1 LEQRRSDEYRS
12 APTDVRS
19 RDFAGELTLDAHI
32 GVMSTPFKL
41 VARAEHKNVEPGKSS
56 LWAAIRVDPTGR
68 ALEADRAPL
77 AIVLVLDTSG
87 SMAGEP
93 IAHVLQ
99 SCGIVADLL
108 EPRDQLAIVTFSD
121 HAAVLCGLTAAD
133 APGRDLIRKALRDV
147 AANGSTNMHGGI
159 AAAAGVL
166 ATAPAGL
173 RRAMVVLSDGQ
184 PNAGISSA
192 TELGEYVRGLKVAVS
207 SLGFGLHHDEAV
219 LDAVATAGS
228 GRYAYIPDPVIARVE
243 LARAALAHGGVVAD
257 ELELKIRLAEGAEL
271 VQLLPASPLRHGGA
285 GVIAPLGDVFVDEGR
300 VVGIELALALEP
312 RAGGK
317 VAEIAVEGRSPD
329 GARHR
334 ATAVIEVDVR
344 SGPRVVDR
352 DAQRDVIAVLA
363 DAARVDARA
372 QADRGAYPAAAAILR
387 KMAQR
392 IDACDGFVR
401 NDGSELAELR
411 EQIEDEAANYEQKLS
426 DQERAHKMKA
436 AHGYKRGTPAATPMA
451 GRAAAPVQASL
462 LGTGGPVVG
471 QVFKLVMENV
481 IGRGTSNDIVIVSDR
496 LSRRHTRIMFITDQF
511 VLQDLG
517 STNGSR
523 VNGVHVHS
531 AKLSDGDRIE
541 LGDAQF
547 RFELRKP

>member
-1 LEQRRSDEYRS
+1 
-12 APTDVRS
+12 
-19 RDFAGELTLDAHI
+19 
-32 GVMSTPFKL
+32 MSTPFKL
-41 VARAEHKNVEPGKSS
+41 VARAEHKNVEPGSSS

-77 AIVLVLDTSG
+77 AVVLVLDASG
-87 SMAGEP
+87 SMGGEP

-121 HAAVLCGLTAAD
+121 HAAVMCGLTSVD
-133 APGRDLIRKALRDV
+133 EPGRELVRKALRGV
-147 AANGSTNMHGGI
+147 NASGSTNMHGGI
-159 AAAAGVL
+159 AAAAGIL

-173 RRAMVVLSDGQ
+173 RRTMVVLSDGQ
-184 PNAGISSA
+184 PNVGMASA
-192 TELGEYVRGLKVAVS
+192 TQLADYVRGLKVAVS

-219 LDAVATAGS
+219 LDAIAVAGS

-257 ELELKIRLAEGAEL
+257 QLEVKIKLAEGTEL
-271 VQLLPASPLRHGGA
+271 VQLLPASQLRHGGA
-285 GVIAPLGDVFVDEGR
+285 GVTAPIGDVFVDEGR
-300 VVGIELALALEP
+300 VVAIELALSLEA
-312 RAGGK
+312 RGSGRL
-317 VAEIAVEGRSPD
+317 AEVTLEGRSPD

-334 ATAVIEVDVR
+334 ATATIEVDVR

-363 DAARVDARA
+363 DAARADARA

-392 IDACDGFVR
+392 IDACEGFVR
-401 NDGSELAELR
+401 NDGSELAEVR
-411 EQIEDEAANYEQKLS
+411 EQLEDDATNYEQKLT
-426 DQERAHKMKA
+426 DQERAHKLKA
-436 AHGYKRGTPAATPMA
+436 AHMYKRGTPAATPIAM
-451 GRAAAPVQASL
+451 RAAAPVPAAL
-462 LGTGGPVVG
+462 VGTGGPVLG
-471 QVFKLVMENV
+471 QRFQLMMENV
-481 IGRGTSNDIVIVSDR
+481 IGRGSSNDIVVASGN
-496 LSRRHTRIMFITDQF
+496 LSRRHTRILFVGDRY

-523 VNGVHVHS
+523 VNGATVHS
-531 AKLSDGDRIE
+531 ANLADGDRIE

-547 RFELRKP
+547 RFEIHRR

>member
-1 LEQRRSDEYRS
+1 
-12 APTDVRS
+12 
-19 RDFAGELTLDAHI
+19 
-32 GVMSTPFKL
+32 MSTPFRL
-41 VARAEHKNVEPGKSS
+41 VARAEHKNVEPGASS
-56 LWAAIRVDPTGR
+56 LWAAIRVDPAGR

-77 AIVLVLDTSG
+77 AVVLVLDTSG
-87 SMAGEP
+87 SMRGDP

-108 EPRDQLAIVTFSD
+108 QPRDQLAIVTFAD
-121 HAAVLCGLTAAD
+121 HASVLCGLTPAD
-133 APGRDLIRKALRDV
+133 DAGRGLIRSALRGVSAD
-147 AANGSTNMHGGI
+147 GQTNMHGGI
-159 AAAAGVL
+159 AAAAGLL

-173 RRAMVVLSDGQ
+173 RRTMVVLSDGQ
-184 PNAGISSA
+184 PNVGLSSA
-192 TELGEYVRGLKVAVS
+192 TQLAEFVRGLRVAVS

-228 GRYAYIPDPVIARVE
+228 GRYAYVPDPVLARVE
-243 LARAALAHGGVVAD
+243 LARAALAHGAIVAD
-257 ELELKIRLAEGAEL
+257 EVELKIRLAEGAEL

-285 GVIAPLGDVFVDEGR
+285 GVTAPVGDLFVDEGR
-300 VVGIELALALEP
+300 VVAIELALRLEP
-312 RAGGK
+312 RATGRL
-317 VAEIAVEGRSPD
+317 AEITIEGRSPD

-334 ATAVIEVDVR
+334 ASAQIEVDVR

-392 IDACDGFVR
+392 IDACEGFVR

-411 EQIEDEAANYEQKLS
+411 EQLEDDATNYEQKLT
-426 DQERAHKMKA
+426 DQERAHKLKA
-436 AHGYKRGTPAATPMA
+436 AHMYKRGTPAATPVA
-451 GRAAAPVQASL
+451 GRVPAPIAADLV
-462 LGTGGPVVG
+462 GTGGPVAG
-471 QVFKLVMENV
+471 QRFPLLAENV
-481 IGRGTSNDIVIVSDR
+481 IGRGSSNDIVVRSER
-496 LSRRHTRIMFITDQF
+496 LSRRHTRIVFITDQY

-517 STNGSR
+517 STNGSM
-523 VNGVHVHS
+523 VNGVLVRS
-531 AKLSDGDRIE
+531 ARLSDGDRIE

-547 RFELRKP
+547 RFEIRRP